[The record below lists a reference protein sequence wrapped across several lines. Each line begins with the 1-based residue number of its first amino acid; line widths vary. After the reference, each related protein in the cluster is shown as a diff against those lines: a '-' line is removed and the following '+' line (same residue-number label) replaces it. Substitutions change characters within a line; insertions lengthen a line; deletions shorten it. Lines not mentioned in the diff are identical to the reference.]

1 MKVIIS
7 KVSDL
12 THDELVDLFST
23 ATYGSSWM
31 CSSAENAREL
41 VEDNDCREDVWA
53 KALLDGREIVVSDYY
68 AEGEK
73 YGNLPC
79 VIDPLDGDCA
89 NYTVT
94 LKDIENG
101 LKKCFNHEDAYIR
114 EYAEHFRAG
123 DGDMDLEEAETI
135 MQIIVFGE
143 HIYG

>member
-12 THDELVDLFST
+12 THDESVDLFST
-23 ATYGSSWM
+23 ATSGSSRM
-31 CSSAENAREL
+31 CISAENARDL

-79 VIDPLDGDCA
+79 VIDPLDGDCE

-94 LKDIENG
+94 LKDIEKG

-135 MQIIVFGE
+135 MQIIVFCE

>member
-1 MKVIIS
+1 MKVVIS

-31 CSSAENAREL
+31 CISAENARDL
-41 VEDNDCREDVWA
+41 VKDDDCREDVWA
-53 KALLDGREIVVSDYY
+53 KALLAGREIVVSDYY

-73 YGNLPC
+73 HGNLPC

-94 LKDIENG
+94 LKDIEKG
-101 LKKCFNHEDAYIR
+101 LKKCFNHKDAYIR
-114 EYAEHFRAG
+114 EHAEHFRAG
-123 DGDMDLEEAETI
+123 KGDMDLIEAETI